1 MLLHFLGYS
10 AEHCKFFKDNTQRIL
25 FELMSSAKSRHF
37 KADLAKAIK
46 DLRGGDDGK
55 EGSKN
60 PKKKGIKAG
69 TERKKRKSRGGKGR
83 GKGRGGK
90 GKKRKAE
97 KDGEDDAEDDDEEA
111 DGDGDEDWVVW
122 QLMLIIIVISLTH
135 CASLSQDD
143 DFASDGD
150 GNPTDDDGVEDA
162 GLDDDEEE
170 DSVWVP
176 KLNHEN
182 SSQ

>member
-60 PKKKGIKAG
+60 PKKK
-69 TERKKRKSRGGKGR
+69 KKRKERAVEERAEARAVEERERNGR
-83 GKGRGGK
+83 QRKTAK
-90 GKKRKAE
+90 MMPKTMTKR
-97 KDGEDDAEDDDEEA
+97 
-111 DGDGDEDWVVW
+111 
-122 QLMLIIIVISLTH
+122 LMEMATRTEL
-135 CASLSQDD
+135 
-143 DFASDGD
+143 F
-150 GNPTDDDGVEDA
+150 
-162 GLDDDEEE
+162 
-170 DSVWVP
+170 DS
-176 KLNHEN
+176 
-182 SSQ
+182 

>member
-46 DLRGGDDGK
+46 DLRG
-55 EGSKN
+55 
-60 PKKKGIKAG
+60 
-69 TERKKRKSRGGKGR
+69 
-83 GKGRGGK
+83 KGRGGK

-111 DGDGDEDWVVW
+111 DGDGDED
-122 QLMLIIIVISLTH
+122 
-135 CASLSQDD
+135 
-143 DFASDGD
+143 
-150 GNPTDDDGVEDA
+150 
-162 GLDDDEEE
+162 
-170 DSVWVP
+170 
-176 KLNHEN
+176 
-182 SSQ
+182 